1 MAGCFGWIKAMLQI
15 SYGAPVMGNNGVWKR
30 GLRSQI
36 IFVLIAPDI
45 LTIVQQWKRN
55 MMKPAQVV
63 KALAALAQPTRLA
76 IYRLLV
82 ARGPEGMAAGQVA
95 EKLKVSPATLS
106 FHFKTLSHAGLLD
119 SRQDGRFI
127 YYAANFTVMN
137 GMVAYLTEN
146 CCGGNP
152 DACKQAK

>member
-1 MAGCFGWIKAMLQI
+1 
-15 SYGAPVMGNNGVWKR
+15 
-30 GLRSQI
+30 
-36 IFVLIAPDI
+36 
-45 LTIVQQWKRN
+45 

-82 ARGPEGMAAGQVA
+82 AHGPEGMAAGQVA
-95 EKLKVSPATLS
+95 EKLKVSPATMS

-119 SRQDGRFI
+119 SRQDGRFV
-127 YYAANFTVMN
+127 YYAANFAVMN

-152 DACKQAK
+152 DACKAGK

>member
-1 MAGCFGWIKAMLQI
+1 
-15 SYGAPVMGNNGVWKR
+15 
-30 GLRSQI
+30 
-36 IFVLIAPDI
+36 
-45 LTIVQQWKRN
+45 

-82 ARGPEGMAAGQVA
+82 ASGPGGMAAGEVA
-95 EKLKVSPATLS
+95 ARLKVAPATLS
-106 FHFKTLSHAGLLD
+106 FHFRTLSHAGLLD
-119 SRQDGRFI
+119 SRQEGRFI

-152 DACKQAK
+152 EACKPVK